1 MKAEE
6 IFEKSVA
13 VMKQLLTPQG
23 VSAALA
29 RARGRQ
35 EEENLDLL
43 LRERE
48 NINELVRK
56 VVDAKGSQQA
66 IAGASERLT
75 DAMVI
80 RYIRNRDIF
89 MKTFPRG
96 IEEVDPEPVS
106 LWASIMVSPRDE
118 DEGG

>member
-6 IFEKSVA
+6 IFKKSVA
-13 VMKQLLTPQG
+13 VMKELLTPQG

-29 RARGRQ
+29 RAKGRK

-43 LRERE
+43 LRERK

-56 VVDAKGSQQA
+56 VVDAKGSHQA
-66 IAGASERLT
+66 LAGASEQLR
-75 DAMVI
+75 DALVI

-89 MKTFPRG
+89 MKTFPGG
-96 IEEVDPEPVS
+96 IEDVDPEPVS
-106 LWASIMVSPRDE
+106 LWAAIMISPRDE
-118 DEGG
+118 DQGG